1 MPYRRLPKTDAA
13 RLKALKTLLD
23 NNEIYTVR
31 NRFIDWQTLNKAQP
45 AYDRLLTAC
54 EQYRLTMAA
63 QIRNRNKMERSM
75 QLAQV
80 YLSHFIRVLLMS
92 VERGE
97 IKKQN
102 LALYGLSVE
111 EPGVPNMV
119 SIKALT
125 EWGKKIVEGETARL
139 KKGGRPIYNPSI
151 GMVNTHYDIF
161 LTANNQQQELQN
173 KTKRAAADVDRLR
186 PEVDEI
192 LLDLWNQIEKHF
204 ENEPP
209 EVRFKKCREF
219 GVVYYYRRHEPHDY

>member
-111 EPGVPNMV
+111 EPFHKSPDGV
-119 SIKALT
+119 
-125 EWGKKIVEGETARL
+125 GEEDR
-139 KKGGRPIYNPSI
+139 GRR
-151 GMVNTHYDIF
+151 DC
-161 LTANNQQQELQN
+161 
-173 KTKRAAADVDRLR
+173 
-186 PEVDEI
+186 
-192 LLDLWNQIEKHF
+192 
-204 ENEPP
+204 PP
-209 EVRFKKCREF
+209 EE
-219 GVVYYYRRHEPHDY
+219 GWTSHL